1 MDFNAPMNALWNY
14 FNGNKA
20 TKVQPAPQMKQGPV
34 GGLAQMM
41 QAAGQQPMAMSGGGK
56 VGKVRYIAEKP
67 EPGEATV
74 KFYPTKDYIHPTET
88 NKGTAWAPLQMPVTA
103 FKSLAKAHAEAL
115 DLNIIDSDT
124 SKYILS
130 GGLREGRW
138 GDYGVNQVD
147 VNYKTP
153 PPPHLR
159 SMVAN
164 SDKVAA
170 DLKAAQL
177 AEQEAIKK
185 GNVDA
190 SVKHHRNIQSL
201 QANLSLLDDL
211 ILKDEKWTGAK
222 SHAELTKKAQLLGLP
237 ESTNQELIRDKNT
250 GKLLTKV
257 DRYRPDYSRS
267 QDERARFVPFALANK
282 IDELP
287 KGAKGL
293 RVYQAFIGGG
303 PLAKIRAGQQSE
315 MQDYVTEHPKNKDSH
330 NAYQKTMESF
340 RKKK

>member
-1 MDFNAPMNALWNY
+1 MDWNAPMHALWSY
-14 FNGNKA
+14 FNSPTDGA
-20 TKVQPAPQMKQGPV
+20 TTPVNQTPTQGPV

-41 QAAGQQPMAMSGGGK
+41 QAAGQQQSTMSGGGN
-56 VGKVRYIAEKP
+56 IAKATAETPK
-67 EPGEATV
+67 PGEATV
-74 KFYPTKDYIHPTET
+74 KFYPSKDYVDPTDL
-88 NKGTAWAPLQMPVTA
+88 NKGTPWAPLQMPVTA
-103 FKSLAKAHAEAL
+103 FKSLAKADAESR
-115 DLNIIDSDT
+115 DLNIIDPET

-138 GDYGVNQVD
+138 QDYGVNQID

-153 PPPHLR
+153 PPSHLR

-177 AEQEAIKK
+177 AERDANRK
-185 GNVDA
+185 GDVEG

-201 QANLSLLDDL
+201 QANLSMLDDL

-237 ESTNQELIRDKNT
+237 QSTNQELIRDKDT
-250 GKLLTKV
+250 GKLITKV
-257 DRYRPDYSRS
+257 DRYRPDYNQS
-267 QDERARFVPFALANK
+267 QDERAKFVPFALANK
-282 IDELP
+282 IDELGG
-287 KGAKGL
+287 KAKGL
-293 RVYQAFIGGG
+293 QVYQAFIGGG
-303 PLAKIRAGQQSE
+303 PLAKIRANQQHSFNE
-315 MQDYVTEHPKNKDSH
+315 YVTEHPKNKDSH

>member
-20 TKVQPAPQMKQGPV
+20 TKIQPAPQPTQGPV

-41 QAAGQQPMAMSGGGK
+41 QVASQQGMARSGGGS
-56 VGKVRYIAEKP
+56 GKARYIAEKP

-74 KFYPTKDYIHPTET
+74 KFYPSKDYVDPTDL
-88 NKGTAWAPLQMPVTA
+88 NKGTPWAPLQMPVTA
-103 FKSLAKAHAEAL
+103 FKSLAKADAESR
-115 DLNIIDSDT
+115 DLNIIDPET

-164 SDKVAA
+164 SDRVAA

-190 SVKHHRNIQSL
+190 FVKHHRNIQGL

-267 QDERARFVPFALANK
+267 QDERAKFLPFALANK
-282 IDELP
+282 IDELGG
-287 KGAKGL
+287 KVKGL
-293 RVYQAFIGGG
+293 QVYQAFIGGG
-303 PLAKIRAGQQSE
+303 PLAKIRANQQNSFN
-315 MQDYVTEHPKNKDSH
+315 DYVTEHPKNKDSH